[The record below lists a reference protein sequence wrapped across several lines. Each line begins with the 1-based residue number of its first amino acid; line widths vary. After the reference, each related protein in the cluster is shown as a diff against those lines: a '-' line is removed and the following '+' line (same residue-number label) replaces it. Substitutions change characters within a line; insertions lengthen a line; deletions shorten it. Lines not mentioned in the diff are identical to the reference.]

1 MFCLLQK
8 SEEGDKHFSFLS
20 CEEDPECFRSG
31 HMLIPQSLI
40 ESRGIRYLDGPNL
53 GQMSTLEAECGL
65 RNFTRKR
72 MDRSF
77 AVQT

>member
-1 MFCLLQK
+1 
-8 SEEGDKHFSFLS
+8 
-20 CEEDPECFRSG
+20 
-31 HMLIPQSLI
+31 MLIPQSLV

-77 AVQT
+77 AAQT

>member
-1 MFCLLQK
+1 MFCLLYK
-8 SEEGDKHFSFLS
+8 SEEGEKHFSFPS
-20 CEEDPECFRSG
+20 YKEDHECFRSD

-40 ESRGIRYLDGPNL
+40 ETRGIRCLDGPNL
-53 GQMSTLEAECGL
+53 GQMSTLVAECDH
-65 RNFTRKR
+65 RNFTKKR